1 MAVESLLHS
10 GSFLDKDGNKIT
22 VSFYSRVD
30 LNVYPDVN
38 SSGYTNIPKTRTN
51 IVLVIWSRDG
61 SARMWD
67 PPCDWITYRQVA
79 SEQLPGSDYYK
90 YTYQLT
96 IEANNTGSA
105 RQCNIGIGL
114 ETGPVVGKLIDLP
127 IKQLG

>member
-30 LNVYPDVN
+30 INVIPE
-38 SSGYTNIPKTRTN
+38 SGYSGLPRSGA
-51 IVLVIWSRDG
+51 LVSITIWSRDG
-61 SARMWD
+61 DAKMWD
-67 PPCDWITYRQVA
+67 PPCDWITYRQTKA
-79 SEQLPGSDYYK
+79 ESLPGSEYYK
-90 YTYQLT
+90 YTYRLT
-96 IEANNTGSA
+96 IDFNNTGSA

-114 ETGPVVGKLIDLP
+114 ETGPVVGKLIDVP